1 MNPKQITIP
10 SLDYTIAA
18 DWYDGSNPT
27 KILLTIVG
35 YGSTKARNAEF
46 IAEISERTG
55 MSGLALDLSG
65 HGESP
70 FELDDTKPAQH
81 LLEVTAAFDWLK
93 AKYPEAKISV
103 MGTSYGGYMAAWLTR
118 FRNFD
123 KLVLRTPA
131 LYKPEDFYSPHHLI
145 HKSDE
150 LVAYRKNTEL
160 IARNALF
167 LQSPVFDG
175 KTLLVVHDHDEDIPV
190 ATSNLYRENFAAEIY
205 TAQGFMHGFRDPSN
219 PQEGLE
225 PYKAAISSWLVK

>member
-10 SLDYTIAA
+10 CLDYAIAA
-18 DWYDGSNPT
+18 DWYEGNNPT
-27 KILLTIVG
+27 EILLTIVG
-35 YGSTKARNAEF
+35 YSSTKARNAEF

-55 MSGLALDLSG
+55 ISSLALDLSG

-81 LLEVTAAFDWLK
+81 LLEVTAAFDWLQSS
-93 AKYPEAKISV
+93 YPEAKISV

-131 LYKPEDFYSPHHLI
+131 LYKPEDFYSPHSLI

-167 LQSPVFDG
+167 LQEPAFDG
-175 KTLLVVHDHDEDIPV
+175 KTLLVVHGNDEDIPEE
-190 ATSNLYRENFAAEIY
+190 TSNLYQENFAAEIY
-205 TAQGFMHGFRDPSN
+205 LAEGFMHGFRDPRN
-219 PQEGLE
+219 PQESVE
-225 PYKAAISSWLVK
+225 AYKTAIADWLQK

>member
-10 SLDYTIAA
+10 CLDYAIAA
-18 DWYDGSNPT
+18 DWYEGNNPT
-27 KILLTIVG
+27 EILLTIVG
-35 YGSTKARNAEF
+35 YSSTKARNAEF

-55 MSGLALDLSG
+55 MSSLALDLSG

-81 LLEVTAAFDWLK
+81 LLEVTAAFDWLQST
-93 AKYPEAKISV
+93 YPKAKISV

-118 FRNFD
+118 FRNFE

-131 LYKPEDFYSPHHLI
+131 LYKAEDFYSPHSLI

-167 LQSPVFDG
+167 LQEPAFEG
-175 KTLLVVHDHDEDIPV
+175 KTLLVVHGNDEDIPEE
-190 ATSNLYRENFAAEIY
+190 TSSLYQENFAAETY
-205 TAQGFMHGFRDPSN
+205 LAEGFMHGFRDPRN
-219 PQEGLE
+219 PQESVE
-225 PYKAAISSWLVK
+225 TYRIAIADWLQK